1 MSQESQLV
9 TALNN
14 INTTLTMLG
23 EQLKEMNAKTREL
36 NDYNKENRE
45 MFKNIM
51 AKFMPFFEQYSKPP
65 TMDAEMFNTA
75 PDSNHEPDEP
85 EICTFRSTTPV
96 IYL

>member
-1 MSQESQLV
+1 MSSTGQQCIFRSSQDFQLI

-23 EQLKEMNAKTREL
+23 EQLKEMNVNTREL

-51 AKFMPFFEQYSKPP
+51 AKFMPFLEQYSKPP
-65 TMDAEMFNTA
+65 TMD
-75 PDSNHEPDEP
+75 P
-85 EICTFRSTTPV
+85 ETCNNV
-96 IYL
+96 

>member
-1 MSQESQLV
+1 MSSQEFQLI

-14 INTTLTMLG
+14 INTILTMLG
-23 EQLKEMNAKTREL
+23 EQLKEMNVNTREL

-45 MFKNIM
+45 MLKNLM
-51 AKFMPFFEQYSKPP
+51 AKFMPFLEQYSKPP
-65 TMDAEMFNTA
+65 TMDTETCN
-75 PDSNHEPDEP
+75 NVEPDEP